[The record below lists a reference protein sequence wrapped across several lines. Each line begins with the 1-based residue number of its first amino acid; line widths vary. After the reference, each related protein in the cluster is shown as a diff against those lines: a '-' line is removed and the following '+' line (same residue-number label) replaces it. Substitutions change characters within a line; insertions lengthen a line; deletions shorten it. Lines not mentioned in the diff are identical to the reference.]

1 MCLEID
7 SGGDN
12 DREIKSLRQTASFM
26 FHLRLIPKEGR
37 GSKEWLPPRLLL
49 LKNLCPPLK
58 RQSPE
63 TPPVRYTWT
72 DHFSFDTYW
81 LEAMFIWV
89 SATK

>member
-37 GSKEWLPPRLLL
+37 GSKEWLPPDSSSWKTCAHPSNAKAQRH
-49 LKNLCPPLK
+49 PLFV
-58 RQSPE
+58 
-63 TPPVRYTWT
+63 T
-72 DHFSFDTYW
+72 
-81 LEAMFIWV
+81 LEPIIFHSILID
-89 SATK
+89 